1 MAVGN
6 QGQVISL
13 VSSGNLSAKQFYC
26 VKYGTAD
33 LTAALQTSAGGTV
46 VGVLQN
52 TPSTGGGDGAAVMI
66 NGVTKAYQ
74 ASTSN
79 AAISPGDPLIA
90 STAGAV
96 LKRTTGNGTQFIV
109 CRAMTALS
117 SGTAGYVTV
126 NVTLEG
132 IASTSI

>member
-1 MAVGN
+1 MAVEN
-6 QGQVISL
+6 AGQEISL

-46 VGVLQN
+46 VGILQN
-52 TPSTGGGDGAAVMI
+52 TPSTGGGDGATVMI
-66 NGVTKAYQ
+66 SGVSKAYQ

-79 AAISPGDPLIA
+79 AAISPGEAVIA
-90 STAGAV
+90 STAGAI
-96 LKRTTGNGTQFIV
+96 LARTTGSGTQFIV
-109 CRAMTALS
+109 GRAMTALS
-117 SGTAGYVTV
+117 SGTVGYVTV

-132 IASTSI
+132 IASTSV

>member
-1 MAVGN
+1 MAVGD
-6 QGQVISL
+6 QGQTISL
-13 VSSGNLSAKQFYC
+13 ISSGNLSAKQFYC

-46 VGVLQN
+46 VGILQN
-52 TPSTGGGDGAAVMI
+52 TPSTAGGDGASVMI

-79 AAISPGDPLIA
+79 SAIGMGGAVVS
-90 STAGAV
+90 STAGAIIA
-96 LKRTTGNGTQFIV
+96 RTTGSGTQFIIG
-109 CRAMTALS
+109 RAMTALS
-117 SGTAGYVTV
+117 SGTAGYVTI

-132 IASTSI
+132 IASTGI